1 MPLPLI
7 PIIIGAAALATGG
20 IGIGKGAKAIKDN
33 KKANDVNE
41 NAQRI
46 YSDAQNA
53 LGKARDET
61 GKSLEDFGMKKLDCC
76 QHTLKQFVTLFRQ
89 VKNIEIAS
97 SAGID
102 ELSNFKIDEQGVLKL
117 EKLSMLAT
125 SMAAG
130 TAVGGVAGGAI
141 AFGAYG
147 AAGWLATASTGAAI
161 SGLSGAA
168 ATNATLAFFGGGA
181 LAAGGLGMA
190 GGACVLGGLVAGPAL
205 CVLGVVMGAKAS
217 KKLDDAYSNL
227 AEAKKAKA
235 ELDVLVTACKAIK
248 ARCELF
254 TNLLIRVDYLMMK
267 QNQNFER
274 IINAEGTD
282 YMTYSEASKQGVMA
296 VLATAKAYK
305 ALIDTP
311 LLDEK
316 GKLLDNTMDI
326 AQAIQKQLEA

>member
-1 MPLPLI
+1 M
-7 PIIIGAAALATGG
+7 
-20 IGIGKGAKAIKDN
+20 
-33 KKANDVNE
+33 
-41 NAQRI
+41 
-46 YSDAQNA
+46 
-53 LGKARDET
+53 
-61 GKSLEDFGMKKLDCC
+61 
-76 QHTLKQFVTLFRQ
+76 
-89 VKNIEIAS
+89 
-97 SAGID
+97 
-102 ELSNFKIDEQGVLKL
+102 
-117 EKLSMLAT
+117 
-125 SMAAG
+125 
-130 TAVGGVAGGAI
+130 AGGAV
-141 AFGAYG
+141 AFAAYG
-147 AAGWLATASTGAAI
+147 AAGWLATASTGTAI
-161 SGLSGAA
+161 SALSGAA

-205 CVLGVVMGAKAS
+205 LVLGAVMGAKAS

-254 TNLLIRVDYLMMK
+254 TNLLIRVDCLMMK

-274 IINAEGTD
+274 IINTEGTD
-282 YMTYSEASKQGVMA
+282 YMNYSEASKQGVMA

-316 GKLLDNTMDI
+316 GKLLDNTLDI
-326 AQAIQKQLEA
+326 AQAVKKHLEA